1 LRRDRRYQQFGEGGP
16 TMTSEDAGG
25 KGLNRRR
32 FLTHASLGTAAVA
45 AAAGAPS
52 RGQAATPV
60 LPSVKLGDRTI
71 SRLIAG
77 YNPIG
82 GHSHLNPTYSIEMR
96 EYFTVERT
104 VEFLNRC
111 EALGITAFQLDM
123 TDKIKE
129 VVAILRDQGSK
140 LALIC
145 LHAGRP
151 SDAAF
156 GDLFK
161 YGLLGIA
168 HHGGVTDA
176 RFRAGKME
184 EVHDF
189 VKKVHDG
196 GCLAAVSSHSPV
208 NIMKMEDAGWE
219 TDFYMTCFHYVTRT
233 RDEMRKELGFVT
245 IGEPFIESDPDRM
258 TAVIRQVDKPC
269 LAFKILAAGRRCS
282 SQGAVAAAFKY
293 AFGNIKKT
301 DAVIVGMYP
310 RYQDE
315 VALNVE
321 HMRKYAGV

>member
-1 LRRDRRYQQFGEGGP
+1 MTGEDKGGN
-16 TMTSEDAGG
+16 E
-25 KGLNRRR
+25 LNRRG
-32 FLTHASLGTAAVA
+32 FLTRASLGTAAVA
-45 AAAGAPS
+45 AAAGVAP
-52 RGQAATPV
+52 RAEAAALA
-60 LPSVKLGDRTI
+60 LPSVPLGDRMI

-96 EYFTVERT
+96 EYFTVDRT
-104 VEFLNRC
+104 VEFLNQC
-111 EALGITAFQLDM
+111 EALGITAFQFDM
-123 TDKIKE
+123 TDKMQE
-129 VVAILRDQGSK
+129 VLAILRDQGSK

-156 GDLFK
+156 RDLFK
-161 YGLLGIA
+161 HGLLGIA

-196 GCLAAVSSHSPV
+196 GCLAAVSSHSPA

-233 RDEMRKELGFVT
+233 RDEMQKEFGFVT
-245 IGEPFIESDPDRM
+245 IDEPFIESDPDKM

-282 SQGAVAAAFKY
+282 SQAAVATAFKY
-293 AFGNIKKT
+293 AFENIKKT

-310 RYQDE
+310 RHQDE
-315 VALNVE
+315 VSLNVE
-321 HMRKYAGV
+321 HTLKCAAV